1 VSPGA
6 GAITIAQATPA
17 DVPLVHGLIRQLAI
31 YERLEHAMVSTE
43 ADLHAALFGAERSA
57 EALVASIGGA
67 PVGFALFF
75 RTFSTFL
82 GKPGLYLEDLFV
94 LPEARG
100 KGAGKALLARL
111 AALTV
116 ERGYARLEWAVLDWN
131 EPAIGFYKSLGAVP
145 MDEWTVY
152 RVTGDALAKL
162 AQDSPGGA

>member
-1 VSPGA
+1 MSGTKVRV
-6 GAITIAQATPA
+6 ATPG
-17 DVPLVHGLIRQLAI
+17 DVALVHGLMRGLAV
-31 YERLEHAMVSTE
+31 YEKLEHALVSTE
-43 ADLHAALFGAERSA
+43 ADLAEALFGAHPACEAIVA
-57 EALVASIGGA
+57 EIDGK

-75 RTFSTFL
+75 RTYSTFV

-94 LPEARG
+94 VPEARG

-111 AALTV
+111 AAITV

-152 RVTGDALAKL
+152 RMSGAALQALAR
-162 AQDSPGGA
+162 Q

>member
-1 VSPGA
+1 VSG
-6 GAITIAQATPA
+6 TKVRVATPG
-17 DVPLVHGLIRQLAI
+17 DVALVHGLMRGLAV
-31 YERLEHAMVSTE
+31 YEKLEHALVSTE
-43 ADLHAALFGAERSA
+43 ADLAEALFGAHPACEAIVA
-57 EALVASIGGA
+57 EIDGK

-75 RTFSTFL
+75 RTYSTFV

-94 LPEARG
+94 VPEARG

-111 AALTV
+111 AAITV

-152 RVTGDALAKL
+152 RMSGAALQALAR
-162 AQDSPGGA
+162 Q